1 MQASVL
7 TSTVLPI
14 ALIGAVVLVGFAALR
29 LRRELAGARMRA
41 SLAEQLSA
49 TRSRAISLAAQE
61 LRGIAIAMGGWQRR
75 AEGQAAT
82 RATLG
87 SPAPEAAPVDGPVQQ
102 LLRLADDLAE
112 VAATSPARTIHAAP
126 APLGPVVD
134 AALTLVSA
142 QIRPGIRHWQV
153 DPAVRCLTVNADR
166 RALQGALAAL
176 LRRAASHSRDGD
188 VVALRWVV
196 ASETVSLVVEDE
208 GDGLSATD
216 LVPEAI
222 AAPGGTRGLDLG
234 LSLARSLATAHGGD
248 IRLETAPGIGARA
261 WLTLP
266 RERLLEAA

>member
-1 MQASVL
+1 MQVSVL
-7 TSTVLPI
+7 SSLLSV
-14 ALIGAVVLVGFAALR
+14 ALVAVVVLAGVAVHR
-29 LRRELAGARMRA
+29 LRRELAVARMEA
-41 SLAEQLSA
+41 GQAEQLA
-49 TRSRAISLAAQE
+49 AIRSRAMSLATQE
-61 LRGIAIAMGGWQRR
+61 LRGIAVAMGGFQ
-75 AEGQAAT
+75 GQAPL
-82 RATLG
+82 RAPLG
-87 SPAPEAAPVDGPVQQ
+87 WAAPGAPPVDGPVQQ

-112 VAATSPARTIHAAP
+112 VAAASPARAIHAAP
-126 APLGPVVD
+126 APLGPMVD

-153 DPAVRCLTVNADR
+153 DPALRRLTVNADR

-208 GDGLSATD
+208 GDGLSAAD
-216 LVPEAI
+216 LVPEAV

-234 LSLARSLATAHGGD
+234 LSLARSLAAAHGGD

>member
-1 MQASVL
+1 MQVSVMSFDL
-7 TSTVLPI
+7 LSI
-14 ALIGAVVLVGFAALR
+14 ALLVAVLLAGFVALR
-29 LRRELAGARMRA
+29 LRRDVAAARA
-41 SLAEQLSA
+41 QADQAEQLA
-49 TRSRAISLAAQE
+49 ASRGRAMSLAAQE
-61 LRGIAIAMGGWQRR
+61 LRGIAAAMCGP
-75 AEGQAAT
+75 EGRGDVPAVR

-87 SPAPEAAPVDGPVQQ
+87 WAMPGRPVEGSVQQ
-102 LLRLADDLAE
+102 VLRLADDLAE
-112 VAATSPARTIHAAP
+112 VAADSTLRAIQAAP
-126 APLGPVVD
+126 APLAPVVD

-153 DPAVRCLTVNADR
+153 DPTLRRLTVNADR

-188 VVALRWVV
+188 MVTLRWVV
-196 ASETVSLVVEDE
+196 ASETVSIVVEDE

-216 LVPEAI
+216 LVPEAV
-222 AAPGGTRGLDLG
+222 AAPNGTRGLDLG
-234 LSLARSLATAHGGD
+234 LSLARSLAAAHGGD